1 MSKPKQIGWTS
12 WNARVDEMMAPL
24 DETFTPEMDP
34 DDVAYNDIEIPQE
47 LLSPELFLQQ
57 ERILYTPMGPYPEE
71 SLMKPSDRWDCW
83 LGYTNFSITNEIEEE
98 IGGDNAGTKEG
109 VEGVEALRV
118 LGRYTFFVGVGKLFE
133 IREVRENIEKKLCV
147 YTEQEILSN
156 EETQATVNLV
166 KNQLK
171 TKKYW
176 SMLVSPGGDVDY
188 IVSDKLDRIYLE
200 GLSGLLERKQNI
212 GGIILRGND
221 G

>member
-1 MSKPKQIGWTS
+1 MSKPKQIAWES
-12 WNARVDEMMAPL
+12 WNARIEEMIALSDLPSPETDT
-24 DETFTPEMDP
+24 DETP
-34 DDVAYNDIEIPQE
+34 YNDMEIPHE
-47 LLSPELFLQQ
+47 LLSQDIFIQPQK
-57 ERILYTPMGPYPEE
+57 ILYTPMGAYPEE

-83 LGYTNFSITNEIEEE
+83 LGYTNFSITNEIEEQ
-98 IGGDNAGTKEG
+98 IGGDATGVKEG

-118 LGRYTFFVGVGKLFE
+118 LGRYSFFIGVGKLFN
-133 IREVRENIEKKLCV
+133 IRGVREDIEKKLCV

-166 KNQLK
+166 KDQLK

-176 SMLVSPGGDVDY
+176 SMLVSPGGAVEY
-188 IVSDKLDRIYLE
+188 IVSDKLDRLYLE
-200 GLSGLLERKQNI
+200 GLSGLLELKQNI